1 MSGCMMAKMYV
12 SGVLHAVERT
22 CRSERHM
29 QKGPLKGIPDAA
41 VSYYIRPEEGRKDKQ
56 TGQQTHGHGSGG
68 EAIEGRYV
76 TD

>member
-12 SGVLHAVERT
+12 SGVFPAAEKICH
-22 CRSERHM
+22 SERHM
-29 QKGPLKGIPDAA
+29 QKVPLKGIPDAA
-41 VSYYIRPEEGRKDKQ
+41 VSYYIRPEEGRKNRQ
-56 TGQQTHGHGSGG
+56 TGQRTHGHGSGG